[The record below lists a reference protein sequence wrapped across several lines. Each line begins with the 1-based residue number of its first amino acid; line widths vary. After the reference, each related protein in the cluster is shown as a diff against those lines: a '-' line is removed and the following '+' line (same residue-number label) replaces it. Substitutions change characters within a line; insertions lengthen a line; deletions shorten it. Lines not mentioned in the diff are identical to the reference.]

1 MKEAA
6 FKSSLPAGIKA
17 KIGSRLKTAALD
29 IAQGIDKQLPS
40 HFGEL
45 GIDLAVDTNGRIWLL
60 EVNSKPSKNDNT
72 PIGGGKIRPSVKQVI
87 DYARYL
93 SGF

>member
-1 MKEAA
+1 MQ
-6 FKSSLPAGIKA
+6 
-17 KIGSRLKTAALD
+17 KTALE
-29 IAQGIDKQLPS
+29 IAQGIDKYIPA

-45 GIDLAVDTNGRIWLL
+45 GIDLAVDTSGRIWLI

-72 PIGGGKIRPSVKQVI
+72 PIGDSKIRPSVKQVI
-87 DYARYL
+87 EYARYL